1 MMDLER
7 ASPAAAH
14 WPRQQ
19 YEGLFVTT
27 GSQQSSERLAWVVE
41 DDLRSGSRRWVQ
53 AKQTSVLAFLVAHR
67 VETEWE
73 LENIVVAG
81 AARRRGVGTRLL
93 NELIAH
99 ARAKDGS
106 GIFLEVRESNQSARG
121 LYRKMGFE
129 ETGRRKGYYAN
140 PAEDAILCRLKFVK
154 RFLITRLHQK
164 LALNRFWG
172 CGSV

>member
-1 MMDLER
+1 MVDLER

-27 GSQQSSERLAWVVE
+27 GSRLLSERLAWVVE
-41 DDLRSGSRRWVQ
+41 DECAAQPHKNSSE
-53 AKQTSVLAFLVAHR
+53 AASVLAFLVAHR
-67 VETEWE
+67 VEAEWE
-73 LENIVVAG
+73 LENVVVAG
-81 AARRRGVGTRLL
+81 AVRRRGAGTRLL
-93 NELIAH
+93 NEFIAH
-99 ARAKDGS
+99 ARAKNGS

-140 PAEDAILCRLKFVK
+140 PAEDAILGRLKFVK
-154 RFLITRLHQK
+154 VF
-164 LALNRFWG
+164 
-172 CGSV
+172 S